1 MHDPVPCPCSIHVLE
16 VSRRHL
22 SSLQGLTSHEGEIR
36 GGVHVSSLLLPVL
49 LVLLLSLLLLL
60 LLLLLV
66 LQTYLRIFNDALEFV
81 QYCLRHVSLLS
92 NFSVIFVVG
101 IVAVPHLQ
109 GQCAMDKMPKQRQP
123 AAALELSH

>member
-1 MHDPVPCPCSIHVLE
+1 MHDPVPCPSNIQVLD
-16 VSRRHL
+16 VSSRHL
-22 SSLQGLTSHEGEIR
+22 SSLQGVTSHEGEIR
-36 GGVHVSSLLLPVL
+36 GGVHVSSLLLPAL
-49 LVLLLSLLLLL
+49 LLLLLSLLLL

-66 LQTYLRIFNDALEFV
+66 LQTYLCIFNDALEFV

-123 AAALELSH
+123 AAPLELSH